1 MYGRD
6 IICGM
11 SDKLERAKGG
21 DKDAFGQLYILF
33 RNRIFRYTYYLIF
46 DRDLAEDLTQLT
58 FLKAWLA
65 LPHFSTG
72 RGTLQ
77 AYLYA
82 IARNLVIDYQRR
94 KKEVSLEDVAEPS
107 YEVNYENV
115 LIKEENVKM
124 VQKLLTGLDGEEKH
138 LVILRYFEEMRFGE
152 IAHILHK
159 KEGAIRVRLHR
170 VLQKLRERIKEKY
183 EY

>member
-1 MYGRD
+1 
-6 IICGM
+6 M
-11 SDKLERAKGG
+11 SDNLEKTIEKAKGG
-21 DKDAFGQLYILF
+21 DKDAFGEIYEEF
-33 RNRIFRYTYYLIF
+33 RKRIFRYTYYLLY

-65 LPHFSTG
+65 LPHFSSG
-72 RGTLQ
+72 KGTFQ

-107 YEVNYENV
+107 YEISFEDE
-115 LIKEENVKM
+115 LAKEENVKM
-124 VQKLLTGLDGEEKH
+124 VHSLLAQLDGEERQ
-138 LVILRYFEEMRFGE
+138 LVIFRYFEELHFGE
-152 IAHILHK
+152 IAHILGK
-159 KEGAIRVRLHR
+159 KEGAVRVRLHR
-170 VLQKLRERIKEKY
+170 ILQKLKSLIKDKY

>member
-1 MYGRD
+1 
-6 IICGM
+6 M
-11 SDKLERAKGG
+11 SDKLERVIEKAKGG
-21 DKDAFGQLYILF
+21 DKDAFGKLYILF

-65 LPHFSTG
+65 IPHFST
-72 RGTLQ
+72 RKGTLQ
-77 AYLYA
+77 SYLYA

-107 YEVNYENV
+107 YEVNFEDA

-124 VQKLLTGLDGEEKH
+124 VKTLLNGLDGEEKQ
-138 LVILRYFEEMRFGE
+138 LVIFRYFEELHLGE

-159 KEGAIRVRLHR
+159 KEGAVRVRLHR
-170 VLQKLRERIKEKY
+170 ILQKLKERVKGSY
-183 EY
+183 GY

>member
-1 MYGRD
+1 
-6 IICGM
+6 M
-11 SDKLERAKGG
+11 SDKLERVIERAKGG

-33 RNRIFRYTYYLIF
+33 RNRIFRYTYYLVF
-46 DRDLAEDLTQLT
+46 DKDLAEDLTQLT

-65 LPHFSTG
+65 LSHFSTG

-94 KKEVSLEDVAEPS
+94 KREVSLEDVAEPS
-107 YEVNYENV
+107 YEVNFEDE
-115 LIKEENVKM
+115 LIKEENVRM
-124 VQKLLTGLDGEEKH
+124 VQGLMAGLDGEERQ
-138 LVILRYFEEMRFGE
+138 LVILRYFEEMHFGE

-170 VLQKLRERIKEKY
+170 ILQKLKERIKDKH

>member
-1 MYGRD
+1 
-6 IICGM
+6 M
-11 SDKLERAKGG
+11 SDSLEKAVEKAKGG
-21 DKDAFGQLYILF
+21 DKDAFGEIYEEF
-33 RNRIFRYTYYLIF
+33 RKRIFRYTYYLLY

-65 LPHFSTG
+65 LPHFSSG
-72 RGTLQ
+72 KGTFQ

-107 YEVNYENV
+107 YEVDFENA
-115 LIKEENVKM
+115 LIKEDNVKM
-124 VQKLLTGLDGEEKH
+124 VQRLLTGLDGEEKQ
-138 LVILRYFEEMRFGE
+138 LVILRYFEQMRFGE
-152 IAHILHK
+152 IAHILGK
-159 KEGAIRVRLHR
+159 KEGAVRVRLHR
-170 VLQKLRERIKEKY
+170 VLQKLRERVKNKY